1 MSCAPQNY
9 LVEPATNRDGL
20 GLTIRA
26 LFKYIDFDPS
36 QAAADLAKA
45 IHPAPSA
52 KAIGELAAF
61 THRADYQTW
70 LKDRSQSSALL
81 VHGMSQKPGAVS
93 SLTYLCAQTGK
104 HYADDEDVIVLS
116 SFCGIRAVSCSR
128 REKYNATKLV
138 CQMIGQLLSDERTAA
153 DYARDPVK
161 RQWAKGIKQKDFKTV
176 LDVLVLLIKCRTVV
190 YCLIDSV
197 TVIESG
203 RLRGDTE
210 TLMKQLLGVLRK
222 QQRKSKREMVKDGL
236 VLKLLVTDGGRSL
249 YVHDLFKKREI
260 VNVDDGELCGK
271 HEGLKFQS
279 QPMIGN

>member
-1 MSCAPQNY
+1 M
-9 LVEPATNRDGL
+9 
-20 GLTIRA
+20 RA
-26 LFKYIDFDPS
+26 LFKYVDFDPS
-36 QAAADLAKA
+36 EAAADLAKA
-45 IHPAPSA
+45 IHPAPSE
-52 KAIGELAAF
+52 KAMRELAAF
-61 THRADYQTW
+61 THRTDYQTW

-93 SLTYLCAQTGK
+93 SLSYLCAQIEK
-104 HYADDEDVIVLS
+104 HYTDDENLIVLS

-128 REKYNATKLV
+128 RERYNATKLV

-153 DYARDPVK
+153 AYARDPVK
-161 RQWAKGIKQKDFKTV
+161 RQWAKGIKQKDFKTL

-203 RLRGDTE
+203 RLREDTE
-210 TLMKQLLGVLRK
+210 TLIEQLLRVLRK
-222 QQRKSKREMVKDGL
+222 QQRKSKRERVGDGL

-260 VNVDDGELCGK
+260 VNVGDGGLCGK
-271 HEGLKFQS
+271 HEGLKF
-279 QPMIGN
+279 